1 MTRFAKSVVA
11 ALLALCTP
19 LSAPLGVTQ
28 AVHAADLI
36 GVYSED
42 DGSVCGE
49 SWVLSK
55 ITDRFSY
62 QVHHVPHLPDVAI
75 TDFHNIHQHR
85 YQLASEQWPIGRHYC
100 RATVSLSDGRDR
112 SIFYLIEEGQG
123 FASIGDNV
131 EFCVSGFDRWM
142 VYNGRCRV
150 LR

>member
-1 MTRFAKSVVA
+1 MTRFAQSALA

-19 LSAPLGVTQ
+19 LAAPLGVTQ
-28 AVHAADLI
+28 AVQAADLAI
-36 GVYSED
+36 YTDED
-42 DGSVCGE
+42 SGVCGE
-49 SWVLSK
+49 AWVLDK

-62 QVHHVPHLPDVAI
+62 QVHHVPHLPDVQI
-75 TDFHNIHQHR
+75 VDFQRIHQHR
-85 YQLASEQWPIGRHYC
+85 YLPADDTWPIGRRYC
-100 RATVSLSDGRDR
+100 GATVSLSDGRAR
-112 SIFYLIEEGQG
+112 TIWYLIEEGQG